1 MSGQIHLEDFPEIR
15 GNLIAHKELAPF
27 TWLRVG
33 GPAELLFL
41 PKDEADLAM
50 FMAQKPAETPVFV
63 LGAGS
68 NLLIRDGGLPG
79 VVIRLGAGFGQM
91 QVEAQNRIRVG
102 AAVPD
107 RVLAKF
113 AAKEGI
119 DGLSFY
125 AGIPGTIGG
134 ALRMNAG
141 CYETET
147 ADVLIEAVV
156 IDGLGRRRI
165 VSAAELGYAYRHC
178 AAPNGWIFVE
188 ALYAGKQGDPVEI
201 TEKMNEIARRR
212 EQSQPIREKT
222 GGSTFKNP
230 DGEKS
235 WQLIDAAGG
244 RGRRV
249 GGAQMS
255 EQHCNFMINTGG
267 AKAADL
273 EELGTS
279 IQQSVLENSGVELEW
294 EIKRVGSHDE

>member
-1 MSGQIHLEDFPEIR
+1 MSGQLHPEDFPELR
-15 GNLIAHKELAPF
+15 GGLIADKELAPF

-50 FMAQKPAETPVFV
+50 FMAQKSTETPVFV

-91 QVEAQNRIRVG
+91 QVEAENRIRVG

-113 AAKEGI
+113 AAKNAI

-165 VSAAELGYAYRHC
+165 VPAAELDYAYRHC
-178 AAPNGWIFVE
+178 SAPKDWIFVE
-188 ALYAGKQGDPVEI
+188 ALYAGTPGDPAKI
-201 TEKMNEIARRR
+201 TQKMNEITARR

-230 DGEKS
+230 DGAKS

-249 GGAQMS
+249 GAAQMS

-267 AKAADL
+267 AKAAEL
-273 EELGTS
+273 EELGNS
-279 IQQSVLENSGVELEW
+279 IQRSVLENSGIELEW
-294 EIKRVGSHDE
+294 EIKRVGSHGE